1 MAKFKWKNIKEAKYK
16 NIMQDEK
23 KNFKHKTI
31 LLITS

>member
-16 NIMQDEK
+16 NIMQDE
-23 KNFKHKTI
+23 NFFFKYKTI